1 MILKVYTVYDS
12 KAEAFLQPFFSQS
25 KGVAIRSFQEA
36 VRDEKSNISKYPE
49 DFTLFELGEYDDA
62 NSKFNLHNT
71 PQSLGVAVEFLTPK
85 G

>member
-1 MILKVYTVYDS
+1 MILKVYTVYDT
-12 KAEAFLQPFFSQS
+12 KAEAYLQPFFSQS

-62 NSKFNLHNT
+62 TSKFNLHIT

>member
-12 KAEAFLQPFFSQS
+12 KAEAYLQPFFSQS

>member
-12 KAEAFLQPFFSQS
+12 KAEAYLQPFFSQS

-62 NSKFNLHNT
+62 NSKFNLHDT